1 MKQLKMKQQ
10 NKKEDSQNVIRHL
23 MCEFIR
29 ELLTGKGA
37 IRTGEG
43 MIWIGQGF

>member
-1 MKQLKMKQQ
+1 MNQQ
-10 NKKEDSQNVIRHL
+10 NKNEDSRNVIRQF

-37 IRTGEG
+37 IRAGEG
-43 MIWIGQGF
+43 KIRTGQDF